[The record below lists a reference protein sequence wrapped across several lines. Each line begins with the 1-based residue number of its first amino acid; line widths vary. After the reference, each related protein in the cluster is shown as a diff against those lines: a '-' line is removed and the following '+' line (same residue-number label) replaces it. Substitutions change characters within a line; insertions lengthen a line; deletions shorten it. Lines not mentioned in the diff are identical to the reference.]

1 MNDMPNLGIIFL
13 TGLLAGGISCAAV
26 QGALLATMGT
36 DRKKVFLFL
45 GSKLVA
51 HIILGGILGLLGEV
65 FKISIGLTAAF
76 QIAISIYVMGVALAM
91 LDVHPIF
98 RRFLWQTPKFLGRY
112 LRNTSKSED
121 WSAPLI
127 LGAGTVFIP
136 CGVTQGMMA
145 VSMASGSFLS
155 GASVLGVF
163 VLGTTP
169 VFLALGLA
177 VTTLGDKFRKWVAYA
192 LIAVSLWTLNGG
204 LVMAGSPITAQ
215 KVLAGAECALTVC
228 KSEEV
233 VNQEATDEVT
243 ISFLNNR
250 YETDKKVV
258 KAGSKIK
265 LNLVNKAGYG
275 CIQAFTIPAL
285 NISKVVQPGK
295 TQTLEVTVPD
305 KAGKLDFSC
314 SMGMYT
320 GQLTIVN

>member
-45 GSKLVA
+45 GSKLIA

-91 LDVHPIF
+91 LDVHPFF

-155 GASVLGVF
+155 GALVLGVF
-163 VLGTTP
+163 VLGTSP

-204 LVMAGSPITAQ
+204 LVMAGSPVTAQ

-233 VNQEATDEVT
+233 TNQEATDEVT

>member
-45 GSKLVA
+45 GSKLIA

-91 LDVHPIF
+91 LDVHPFF

-155 GASVLGVF
+155 GALVLGVF
-163 VLGTTP
+163 VLGTSP

-285 NISKVVQPGK
+285 NISKVVPPGK

-305 KAGKLDFSC
+305 NAGKLDFSC